1 MSAKLLKSAALV
13 LALGAATTAAA
24 ADYSYDYVE
33 GGFGEITDGDGLFV
47 NGSHDVAPNIALAGG
62 VFLGNTDPN
71 SSDVTMLEFGG
82 VYHQPLKSNLGF
94 NAGLKVLH
102 VNVDAGRW
110 GNHDD
115 TGLVASA
122 GLRFRVQ
129 PKIELEGDVKYL
141 TNDILHDGLGAQV
154 AGRFY
159 LDPRFSVAAGVAVDT
174 EMDGLFVALRYNL

>member
-1 MSAKLLKSAALV
+1 MKI
-13 LALGAATTAAA
+13 
-24 ADYSYDYVE
+24 
-33 GGFGEITDGDGLFV
+33 FW
-47 NGSHDVAPNIALAGG
+47 
-62 VFLGNTDPN
+62 
-71 SSDVTMLEFGG
+71 
-82 VYHQPLKSNLGF
+82 PLIS
-94 NAGLKVLH
+94 
-102 VNVDAGRW
+102 VDAGRW

-159 LDPRFSVAAGVAVDT
+159 IDPRFSVAAGVAVDT